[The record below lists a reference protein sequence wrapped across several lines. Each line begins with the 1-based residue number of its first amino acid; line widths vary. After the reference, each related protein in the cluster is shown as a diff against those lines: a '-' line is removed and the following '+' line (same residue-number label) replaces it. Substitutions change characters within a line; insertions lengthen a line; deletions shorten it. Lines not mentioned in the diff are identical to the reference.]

1 MEVELKRPSKIKVKI
16 DDVVYEV
23 SKLNLKQA
31 QEISRKVRELRK
43 AEGDQEGAAM
53 QSLRDMII
61 GRGIPE
67 DVVDSLE
74 LELIFQLVE
83 VLQPSKK
90 N

>member
-16 DDVVYEV
+16 DEVVYEV

-67 DVVDSLE
+67 EVVDSLE

>member
-67 DVVDSLE
+67 EVVDSLE